1 MEEKYCQAE
10 ELREEQNLQY
20 SFFINMKNS
29 IKKNEDFKKVYAYKK
44 SYASKN
50 MIMYIL
56 KNYEMERNR
65 LGISVSKKVGNSVV
79 RHTLVRRIREIYR
92 KNEKVLF
99 KAYDIVVVM
108 RVGSYETSFFDLN
121 NEFLELCKKQKILK
135 EIGIE

>member
-1 MEEKYCQAE
+1 
-10 ELREEQNLQY
+10 
-20 SFFINMKNS
+20 MKDS
-29 IKKNEDFKKVYAYKK
+29 IKKNEDFKKIYAYKK

-135 EIGIE
+135 EIGVE

>member
-135 EIGIE
+135 EIGVE